1 MEGRDLEKYHDDL
14 RSLLSPVVEGKPY
27 ITSLVLFGSRARGDF
42 DGLSDFDFHVG
53 FDHDAGGI
61 KEFLSFC
68 DEVEAVLGCRCD
80 FVSTPLSR
88 TNRYL
93 AEEIRK
99 DGVIMY
105 ECTAERS

>member
-1 MEGRDLEKYHDDL
+1 MLKDELNRYHDEL
-14 RSLLSPVVEGKPY
+14 RLRLYPIVDGKPY

-53 FDHDAGGI
+53 FDHDVGGI

-88 TNRYL
+88 TDRLL

-99 DGVIMY
+99 DGVTMY
-105 ECTAERS
+105 DSTAR